1 MADERKTPPI
11 KPTLQMFTPYKETIG
26 GFVIVAAGVVLLI
39 AIVQFLM
46 WL

>member
-1 MADERKTPPI
+1 MTDDQTRPPI

-39 AIVQFLM
+39 IIVQLLM